1 MRKALVLMMTTCILL
16 AGCIEGLTE
25 DVEEVVEE
33 LAPGC
38 NDSTAINYDENDTT
52 ATTCITE
59 DVLFESIGEFTEKN
73 GGNESALGVGVANG
87 VSMTISGVDEEMGM
101 GAYTMVSKTAANE
114 NTAYSGTDITVSGMT
129 ISQSWTIQESGDGT
143 ILQASYMGESFL
155 MHSAMSWDD
164 VSDDCDD
171 SDDRDCVDAE
181 ISQEDCERR
190 GGTWIEVTDRPID
203 GYCNFEDDGDRGDDD
218 SEMTQD
224 DCEERGGNWTEAP
237 DREDQFYCDF
247 GEEDRDDERDDSDRD
262 DDSNITQE
270 DCEERGG
277 TWHQEDNGDYHCE
290 FDDEDREDSDR
301 DDERGDSDGD
311 MDMDIPDPMEF
322 LSMLD
327 GFDDDCRNDDCGFP
341 ENTEFDVG
349 VDGITTTIPTEE
361 GIVKVNFDL
370 VTGEMT
376 GFTMDMYDGSRMT
389 LELLTAEEV
398 NTLLT
403 IDTTLGY
410 EALPFTL
417 EEADAEDEDDVFI
430 CDNGEEIPAHWENDG
445 EEDCDDGSD
454 EEPSVHSWESYE
466 NGYCEWEGNLE
477 NHGED
482 RWSCEEDAS
491 LSYWN
496 NWWYYCELHDEDWF
510 CTDDYGQD
518 SNHEYS
524 ADNGNYNE
532 SNASEEDPTYVDGIN
547 WELYP
552 RGHCEWEGNP
562 DDVDE
567 DRWSCKGADWD
578 YWWYYCENHDVD
590 WHCTDDKG
598 QSADYEH
605 SANGTEWLEFEEPE
619 VFVCDN
625 GNEIPMDWVNDGMD
639 DCGDNSDEGVE
650 EQDETPLN
658 RTFTI
663 TSDADFDFAGSFD
676 DYSIVLAN
684 CVEADDM
691 GETTLTCDED
701 NSTMYSLADSDS
713 SASSG
718 RENGSLMSAVIID
731 DWDSSGT
738 LTNGDVIIVDGNTS
752 VDWTHV
758 RLHSTSA
765 DAYSD
770 ENPMLTPGFT
780 TILGALSL
788 MGAAM
793 IGRRD

>member
-16 AGCIEGLTE
+16 AGCIESYGEDTE
-25 DVEEVVEE
+25 NLPAEI
-33 LAPGC
+33 PGC
-38 NDSTAINYDENDTT
+38 NDSTALNYDENDTSDIL
-52 ATTCITE
+52 CISTQMAFEAME
-59 DVLFESIGEFTEKN
+59 DFSTLLESEEPP
-73 GGNESALGVGVANG
+73 ANSG
-87 VSMTISGVDEEMGM
+87 FAMTMTGVDEDMDLGEYTVVSTVAVNDNAVHSATAITIASMG
-101 GAYTMVSKTAANE
+101 T
-114 NTAYSGTDITVSGMT
+114 T
-129 ISQSWTIQESGDGT
+129 ISEAWTMMEPANTGGSLIQVT
-143 ILQASYMGESFL
+143 YMGDSFL
-155 MHSAMSWDD
+155 MQSAMSMANASADEEED
-164 VSDDCDD
+164 GNSTNDD
-171 SDDRDCVDAE
+171 SSGEIDMGLPDA
-181 ISQEDCERR
+181 
-190 GGTWIEVTDRPID
+190 TD
-203 GYCNFEDDGDRGDDD
+203 
-218 SEMTQD
+218 MT
-224 DCEERGGNWTEAP
+224 A
-237 DREDQFYCDF
+237 
-247 GEEDRDDERDDSDRD
+247 
-262 DDSNITQE
+262 
-270 DCEERGG
+270 
-277 TWHQEDNGDYHCE
+277 
-290 FDDEDREDSDR
+290 
-301 DDERGDSDGD
+301 
-311 MDMDIPDPMEF
+311 
-322 LSMLD
+322 MLG
-327 GFDDDCRNDDCGFP
+327 GFDDCIASNACEFP
-341 ENTEFDVG
+341 EGTTMDFATLTRGTISMPVNNPEDGHSMEMTMQLSGDVG
-349 VDGITTTIPTEE
+349 NLGAI
-361 GIVKVNFDL
+361 
-370 VTGEMT
+370 MT
-376 GFTMDMYDGSRMT
+376 GFHMDMGDQSMG
-389 LELLTAEEV
+389 LELLSSDEV
-398 NTLLT
+398 SALLT
-403 IDTTLGY
+403 IDVSLES
-410 EALPFTL
+410 EALPFDL
-417 EEADAEDEDDVFI
+417 SEYWVQPGSDDGEGSDDVFV

-532 SNASEEDPTYVDGIN
+532 SNASEEDPSYVDGIN

-562 DDVDE
+562 DDE

-605 SANGTEWLEFEEPE
+605 SANGTEWLEVEEPE